1 MNVKLNYWKSD
12 RVSQA
17 KLDELIIDAMQRRQH
32 RIFDMMKSAE
42 YDEETQNI
50 NIAIPRRWLLSNVSE
65 SYDVDYEI
73 RTRGIHGVMSDVL
86 HKEVMSHA
94 QQLSRDIVFKVLD
107 FLDMGQSEYVDENI
121 WERIFSE

>member
-1 MNVKLNYWKSD
+1 
-12 RVSQA
+12 
-17 KLDELIIDAMQRRQH
+17 
-32 RIFDMMKSAE
+32 
-42 YDEETQNI
+42 
-50 NIAIPRRWLLSNVSE
+50 
-65 SYDVDYEI
+65 
-73 RTRGIHGVMSDVL
+73 MSDVL

>member
-12 RVSQA
+12 RVSPA

-50 NIAIPRRWLLSNVSE
+50 NIAITRSWLLSYVSE
-65 SYDVDYEI
+65 
-73 RTRGIHGVMSDVL
+73 
-86 HKEVMSHA
+86 
-94 QQLSRDIVFKVLD
+94 
-107 FLDMGQSEYVDENI
+107 
-121 WERIFSE
+121 